1 MSLKINPTKKAHIPK
16 ALVSTQSKRLTHMKP
31 QDQPFSALIEK
42 VGNTHYQFE
51 DDIQDD
57 KNVDLSN
64 LKSV

>member
-1 MSLKINPTKKAHIPK
+1 
-16 ALVSTQSKRLTHMKP
+16 MKP

-51 DDIQDD
+51 DDIQDIKGD
-57 KNVDLSN
+57 KNVDLSY

>member
-1 MSLKINPTKKAHIPK
+1 
-16 ALVSTQSKRLTHMKP
+16 MKP